1 MIKIAKYITLISMA
15 AFSGRSFAAS
25 GSPSEITFS
34 VSEQNNTV
42 NCHFTTS
49 FKCKS
54 YTIEGRQDESSE
66 YKTLVYCSDE
76 KCVDPRQGVD
86 INFDNNQ
93 FECRSFRVKTTDA
106 DGEVVYS
113 QEQQIA
119 APKIRVREVELLNT
133 VVSGNLYFKFS
144 VPAETLAYQF
154 AISSI
159 NGEVVK
165 HAEPVNGGFADL
177 CALPPG
183 FYIITFKSASG
194 ATYHY
199 KFFKTQQ
206 V

>member
-1 MIKIAKYITLISMA
+1 MIRIAKYITLLSMA
-15 AFSGRSFAAS
+15 AFTGRSFAAADGTIS
-25 GSPSEITFS
+25 GIAFR

-42 NCHFTTS
+42 NCHFSTS
-49 FKCKS
+49 FQCKS
-54 YTIEGRQDESSE
+54 YMIEGRQNGSAE

-86 INFDNNQ
+86 INFDNAQ
-93 FECRSFRVKTTDA
+93 LECRSFRVKTTDA
-106 DGEVVYS
+106 NGEVAYS
-113 QEQQIA
+113 EEQQIA
-119 APKIRVREVELLNT
+119 APKMREVELLNT

-144 VPAETLAYQF
+144 VPAGPLYYQF

-165 HAEPVNGGFADL
+165 NDEPVNGASADL
-177 CALPPG
+177 SALPPG
-183 FYIITFKSASG
+183 FYIITFKSALG